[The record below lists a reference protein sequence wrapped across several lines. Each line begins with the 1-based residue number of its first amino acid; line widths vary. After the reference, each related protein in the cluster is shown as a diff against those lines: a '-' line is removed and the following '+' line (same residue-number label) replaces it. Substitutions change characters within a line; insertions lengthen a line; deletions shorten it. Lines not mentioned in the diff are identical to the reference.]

1 MSATKM
7 LVALTSQ
14 PHTAGTV
21 SLYFCFEMG
30 SESAG
35 KDESNRVSDE
45 RMMEL
50 ILNNCEYCFLSL
62 SRSQTKN
69 RFFFY

>member
-1 MSATKM
+1 MSATKT
-7 LVALTSQ
+7 LLAWTSQ
-14 PHTAGTV
+14 PHTAGTT

-35 KDESNRVSDE
+35 KDESNRVCDE
-45 RMMEL
+45 RMMEV
-50 ILNNCEYCFLSL
+50 ILNNGAYCFLGL
-62 SRSQTKN
+62 SRSQSKN